1 MRNRIVIG
9 SLMAL
14 GILLALMPAVA
25 PAKEV
30 VQEWE
35 LVNPAG
41 AFKIVP
47 LELAPRLA
55 SLEGKTVVLRWNA
68 KPGGDFYLDRIAELL
83 IKQVPSVKI
92 IKAYEV
98 DPSTRTANG
107 AELAKKVAAFKPHLV
122 ISSQAD

>member
-1 MRNRIVIG
+1 MRDRFF
-9 SLMAL
+9 L
-14 GILLALMPAVA
+14 GNVMTLVLLLALVPAVGS
-25 PAKEV
+25 AKEV

-41 AFKIVP
+41 AFKIIP

-55 SLEGKTVVLRWNA
+55 SLEGKTIVLRWNV
-68 KPGGDFYLDRIAELL
+68 KPGGDFYLDRVAELL
-83 IKQVPSVKI
+83 AKQVPTAKV
-92 IKAYEV
+92 IKAYDV

-107 AELAKKVAAFKPHLV
+107 VELAKKIAALKPHLV

>member
-1 MRNRIVIG
+1 MRNRIILG

-14 GILLALMPAVA
+14 GLLLALMPAA
-25 PAKEV
+25 GSAKEV
-30 VQEWE
+30 VQEWQ

-41 AFKIVP
+41 AFKIIP

-83 IKQVPSVKI
+83 AKQVPSAKI

-107 AELAKKVAAFKPHLV
+107 AELAKKIAAFKPDLV